1 MSKHQEIHL
10 QTLMLQDP
18 KVSNPMGDACSIEDV
33 LESYQ
38 GMDDI
43 DLLKCLNYP
52 LAAFLSLDA
61 STAGCIRV
69 TVVSKVHHIELL
81 FVQECSTQDCAS

>member
-43 DLLKCLNYP
+43 DLLQMSE
-52 LAAFLSLDA
+52 LSLG
-61 STAGCIRV
+61 SIPLFGCKYCRLYKGNSGV
-69 TVVSKVHHIELL
+69 KG
-81 FVQECSTQDCAS
+81 A